1 MSIFSNVEQL
11 DMMRQ
16 ILVNYAR
23 LPFSQASIPGS
34 LMESVLSHVRGGTV
48 LNTYDFVDVICR
60 DTRMGW
66 QVKSTKEG
74 TPVTWKRAKI
84 PNAVELIE
92 SSKQSNDGLQKLGDT
107 IIKFC
112 NDHAQES
119 MEKYKL
125 DSIGYSRLII
135 HKTGQVSYFE
145 RLLCSRDTPNI
156 FDPKDFSWQWS
167 KPKATTKKEQL
178 PALHGANRATGE
190 KWWAWHGLG
199 ENQLHFS
206 NESAWWPKSD
216 SPNTFSFHL
225 PSDERKISFNQLI
238 GVLSSL
244 DV

>member
-1 MSIFSNVEQL
+1 MSIFSNHEQL
-11 DMMRQ
+11 DVMRQ

-23 LPFSQASIPGS
+23 LPFSQANIPGS
-34 LMESVLSHVRGGTV
+34 LMEFVLSHVRGGTV
-48 LNTYDFVDVICR
+48 LNTYDFVDVIRR
-60 DTRMGW
+60 DAGIGW
-66 QVKSTKEG
+66 QVKSTKEN

-92 SSKQSNDGLQKLGDT
+92 SSKQSDSGLQTLGDT

-119 MEKYKL
+119 MGKYEL

-135 HKTGQVSYFE
+135 YKTGQVSYFE
-145 RLLCSRDTPNI
+145 RLLCSRDAPNI
-156 FDPKDFSWQWS
+156 FDPADFSWQWS
-167 KPKATTKKEQL
+167 TPKTTIRKEQL
-178 PALHGANRATGE
+178 PALHGTNRATGE

-206 NESAWWPKSD
+206 NESAWWPSAD
-216 SPNTFSFHL
+216 TPNAFSFHL

-238 GVLSSL
+238 DVLSSL
-244 DV
+244 DI